1 MKKILALVL
10 SLMMVLVAV
19 SAMAVDSP
27 KLPDKQNATVEP
39 AEETQ
44 AAAPAAAPAAAAPA
58 AVNKAVDIAA
68 DEETLT
74 LKILETNS
82 DAVQAII
89 DLFAAAKNSGD
100 VLSVL
105 PDDVKAKIPEGLTN
119 INEIVTA
126 QFEGDTTKVSGT
138 VILKI
143 SFLSEYEEGQ
153 DVAVLFGKLTA
164 TDVEWTVAEGKTVK
178 DGGVVKVE
186 VTIPADLVKSLGN
199 EQFVLAVVSK

>member
-19 SAMAVDSP
+19 SAMAADSP
-27 KLPDKQNATVEP
+27 AAAKKQNAAVE
-39 AEETQ
+39 
-44 AAAPAAAPAAAAPA
+44 
-58 AVNKAVDIAA
+58 VNKAADNAE

-89 DLFAAAKNSGD
+89 DQFAEANNNGD

-105 PDDVKAKIPEGLTN
+105 PEDVKAKIPEGLTN

-164 TDVEWTVAEGKTVK
+164 TGVEWTVAEGKTVK
-178 DGGVVKVE
+178 DGDVVKVQ
-186 VTIPADLVKSLGN
+186 VSIPAELVKSLGN
-199 EQFVLAVVSK
+199 EQFALAVVSK

>member
-19 SAMAVDSP
+19 SAMAADSP
-27 KLPDKQNATVEP
+27 DAAKKQNAAVE
-39 AEETQ
+39 
-44 AAAPAAAPAAAAPA
+44 
-58 AVNKAVDIAA
+58 VNKAADNAE

-89 DLFAAAKNSGD
+89 DQFAEANNNGD

-143 SFLSEYEEGQ
+143 TFLSEYEEGQ

-164 TDVEWTVAEGKTVK
+164 TGVEWTVAEGKTVK
-178 DGGVVKVE
+178 DGDVVKVQ
-186 VTIPADLVKSLGN
+186 VSIPAELVKSLGN
-199 EQFVLAVVSK
+199 EQFARAVVNK

>member
-19 SAMAVDSP
+19 SAMAADSP
-27 KLPDKQNATVEP
+27 GKNKQNAAVEVV
-39 AEETQ
+39 EEAQ
-44 AAAPAAAPAAAAPA
+44 AAAPAAAAPA
-58 AVNKAVDIAA
+58 AAPAAVNKAADNAA
-68 DEETLT
+68 DEDTLT

-89 DLFAAAKNSGD
+89 DQFAAANNSGD

-143 SFLSEYEEGQ
+143 TFLSEYEEGQ

-164 TDVEWTVAEGKTVK
+164 TNVEWTVAEGKTVK
-178 DGGVVKVE
+178 DGDVVKVQ
-186 VTIPADLVKSLGN
+186 VSIPAELVKSLGN
-199 EQFVLAVVSK
+199 EQFALVVVNK

>member
-44 AAAPAAAPAAAAPA
+44 AAAPAAAPAVAAPA

-105 PDDVKAKIPEGLTN
+105 PDDVKAKIPEGLAN

-126 QFEGDTTKVSGT
+126 QFEGNTDVTGNVT
-138 VILKI
+138 LKI
-143 SFLSEYEEGQ
+143 AFMSEFEEGQ
-153 DVAVLFGKLTA
+153 DVAVLFGKLTGTNVA
-164 TDVEWTVAEGKTVK
+164 WTVAEGKTVK

>member
-27 KLPDKQNATVEP
+27 GKNKQNAAVEVV
-39 AEETQ
+39 EETQ
-44 AAAPAAAPAAAAPA
+44 AATPAAAAPVAAPA
-58 AVNKAVDIAA
+58 AVNKAADNAA
-68 DEETLT
+68 DEDTLT

-89 DLFAAAKNSGD
+89 DQFAEANNSGD

-143 SFLSEYEEGQ
+143 TFLSEYEEGQ

-164 TDVEWTVAEGKTVK
+164 TGVEWTVAEGKTVK
-178 DGGVVKVE
+178 EDDVVKVQ
-186 VTIPADLVKSLGN
+186 VTIPAELVKSLGN
-199 EQFVLAVVSK
+199 EQFVLAVVNK

>member
-19 SAMAVDSP
+19 SAMAADSP
-27 KLPDKQNATVEP
+27 DPTKKQNAAVEVVEEAQAAVP
-39 AEETQ
+39 A
-44 AAAPAAAPAAAAPA
+44 AAAPAAAPAA
-58 AVNKAVDIAA
+58 VNKAADNAE

-89 DLFAAAKNSGD
+89 DQFAAANNNGD

-143 SFLSEYEEGQ
+143 TFLSEYEEGQ

-178 DGGVVKVE
+178 EDDVVKVQ
-186 VTIPADLVKSLGN
+186 VSIPAELVKSLGN
-199 EQFVLAVVSK
+199 EQFALAVVSK